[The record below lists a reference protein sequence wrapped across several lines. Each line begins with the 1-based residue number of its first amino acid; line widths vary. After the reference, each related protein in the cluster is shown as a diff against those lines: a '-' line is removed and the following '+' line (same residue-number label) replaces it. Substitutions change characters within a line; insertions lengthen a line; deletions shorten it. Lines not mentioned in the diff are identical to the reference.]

1 MQDAV
6 IAVVLEII
14 SAKVRNVHGSWLHVL
29 QLQVTE
35 DAVSG
40 SLGSSLRAETS
51 ATVLM
56 QCSVHNCGAC
66 AHSLAGHDI
75 DGDLMPRTSSLVNAF
90 TPIFEFP
97 LVLEINFNTFHQIV
111 LGHVSESVL
120 GSLKSVN
127 IFFTREILLRSEAKD
142 YFPRSGLFAMTT
154 FKCLSVKN
162 KRSTFYI
169 SRASL

>member
-75 DGDLMPRTSSLVNAF
+75 DGDLMQL
-90 TPIFEFP
+90 
-97 LVLEINFNTFHQIV
+97 Q
-111 LGHVSESVL
+111 
-120 GSLKSVN
+120 N
-127 IFFTREILLRSEAKD
+127 I
-142 YFPRSGLFAMTT
+142 
-154 FKCLSVKN
+154 
-162 KRSTFYI
+162 I
-169 SRASL
+169 SRKCIYSNFRISPRLRNQF